1 MAKINWTKQS
11 LKDLKAIYDYI
22 ALDSNFYASR
32 FVSKLIQRVDQLIE
46 FPESGRV
53 VPEKNIPEYT

>member
-32 FVSKLIQRVDQLIE
+32 FVSKLIQRV
-46 FPESGRV
+46 V
-53 VPEKNIPEYT
+53 